1 MHFQPTIDTFV
12 IALFLGLLVLAAIND
27 VAEYR
32 IPNRINLAIAAL
44 YPAHVLASPGSVDW
58 MGGLI
63 VASCALVVGIV
74 LFALRHMGGGDIKM
88 IAATALWA
96 GPLGITD
103 FLIITALV
111 GGVLAIAKLAPVRA
125 GLAMTIGRFTGVE
138 DKETQFVA
146 QIPYG
151 VAIAFGGF
159 SVGALMLGAGRIL

>member
-12 IALFLGLLVLAAIND
+12 ISLFLGLLVLAAIND

-88 IAATALWA
+88 ITATALWA
-96 GPLGITD
+96 GPLGITE
-103 FLIITALV
+103 FLVITALA
-111 GGVLAIAKLAPVRA
+111 GGVLAIVKLAPVRA
-125 GLAMTIGRFTGVE
+125 GLAMTFGRLTGVE
-138 DKETQFVA
+138 IRDAHYVS

-151 VAIAFGGF
+151 VAIALGGF
-159 SVGALMLGAGRIL
+159 SVGAMMLGAGRIL

>member
-1 MHFQPTIDTFV
+1 
-12 IALFLGLLVLAAIND
+12 GLLVLAAIND

-44 YPAHVLASPGSVDW
+44 YPAHVLASPVSVDW

-63 VASCALVVGIV
+63 VASCALALGVA

-96 GPLGITD
+96 GPLGITE
-103 FLIITALV
+103 FLFVTALA
-111 GGVLAIAKLAPVRA
+111 GGLLAIAKLAPVRA
-125 GLAMTIGRFTGVE
+125 GLAMTIGRLTGVE
-138 DKETQFVA
+138 IRESHYVA

-159 SVGALMLGAGRIL
+159 SVGALILGAGRIL